1 MAEWKKWTIADAGT
15 IKDIADQAKKLAE
28 GLKTASDLAVTAAT
42 VTKWIAELESINPFI
57 KALELIADE
66 LIKAIQDTRNAG
78 YYYLLVDP
86 YSGRPNVTPT
96 NTKVK
101 GFEQCRNSSGS
112 RLYWN
117 PNSENPEATITT
129 IVPGSGDP
137 KMEPKLTIPRKIVVG
152 GYNPYVDQM
161 IDPFNTMTPYP
172 TYSAKKVVE
181 TIVEAFQDEGDVAKY
196 KAKDGEFKHGKP
208 DTGDIVFNDEGVAFT
223 GWDRDIKFGLQLWN
237 MGAMKADGTDHDI
250 PARKDGGWKSDREEI
265 NIKIQSGRP
274 NAQGSSVE
282 IEKIT
287 YGGNTLKIETGS
299 SALVFIIAAPS
310 YKVFAESMQA
320 FAKLFSDIPDFKDES
335 VQNIMDHY
343 NDIFVTPKAQVINMT
358 MCDSKYGLF
367 AVGDV
372 IRGERGGLG
381 QITKVDKVVVT
392 SMVAMMNYTLTDD
405 LGNVELKYEEVDSN
419 SSGRYKDM
427 EITLT
432 PIATAEASNIES
444 WVINDAVYEQ
454 QARGTW
460 GSAAENYPN
469 YQIKGQD
476 TMTYPGDR
484 TRSGEKRKL
493 RGEITKRIYPK
504 YGTVALEK
512 LEIPLDSVSPD
523 FSGIQMS
530 QCIPMW
536 NTFFDLLENFVVGV
550 KGYISTPT
558 QFIQDQIDMLKR
570 VVKELEDM
578 IKTIEKFLKFF
589 SIDLSKMGIYAI
601 HVKGNTGGNAG
612 LASAISNADGLPTG
626 LDYAAG
632 IVFVGMDVGGQ
643 NLLDLT
649 LAKLI
654 MPNASSTGLQVTDSN
669 ANNTLMEL

>member
-15 IKDIADQAKKLAE
+15 IKDIADTAKELAE
-28 GLKTASDLAVTAAT
+28 GLKTASDLAVTATT

-86 YSGRPNVTPT
+86 YSGRPNVTPI

-101 GFEQCRNSSGS
+101 GFEWCRNSSGQ

-117 PNSENPEATITT
+117 PNSENPEASITIS
-129 IVPGSGDP
+129 VPPFLSSTF
-137 KMEPKLTIPRKIVVG
+137 EPKLTTPRKIVVG

-161 IDPFNTMTPYP
+161 IDPFTSMTPYP
-172 TYSAKKVVE
+172 TYSATKVVE
-181 TIVEAFQDEGDVAKY
+181 TIVGAFGDEGDVAKY
-196 KAKDGEFKHGKP
+196 EAKDGEFRQGKP

-237 MGAMKADGTDHDI
+237 MGAMKADGKDHDDT
-250 PARKDGGWKSDREEI
+250 ARKNGGWKIDREKI

-287 YGGNTLKIETGS
+287 YGGKTLKIESAS

-320 FAKLFSDIPDFKDES
+320 FAKLFSDIPDFADSS

-367 AVGDV
+367 TVGDV

-381 QITKVDKVVVT
+381 IITKVDKIVVT

-405 LGNVELKYEEVDSN
+405 RGETKLKYQEVDSN

-432 PIATAEASNIES
+432 PIATKEASNIES

-454 QARGTW
+454 EARGIW
-460 GSAAENYPN
+460 GTAAENYPN

-484 TRSGEKRKL
+484 SRSGEKRNL
-493 RGEITKRIYPK
+493 GGEISKRIYPK

-512 LEIPLDSVSPD
+512 LEIPLEPVAPN

-530 QCIPMW
+530 QCIPHW

-558 QFIQDQIDMLKR
+558 DFIQDQIDMLNR

-589 SIDLSKMGIYAI
+589 SVDLSKMGIYAVHI
-601 HVKGNTGGNAG
+601 KGNTAGNAG
-612 LASAISNADGLPTG
+612 LASAIGNADGLPTG

-632 IVFVGMDVGGQ
+632 IVFVGMDIAGV
-643 NLLDLT
+643 NALDLT
-649 LAKLI
+649 LANLI
-654 MPNASSTGLQVTDSN
+654 MGTGGT
-669 ANNTLMEL
+669 AAETELAEL

>member
-15 IKDIADQAKKLAE
+15 IKDIADTAKELAE

-66 LIKAIQDTRNAG
+66 LIIAIQDTRNAG

-86 YSGRPNVTPT
+86 YYTKNVTPT

-101 GFEQCRNSSGS
+101 GFEICRNSSGQ

-129 IVPGSGDP
+129 SVPPFLSSTF
-137 KMEPKLTIPRKIVVG
+137 EPKLTIPRKIIVG
-152 GYNPYVDQM
+152 GHNPYKDWT
-161 IDPFNTMTPYP
+161 IDPFTTMTPFP
-172 TYSAKKVVE
+172 TYSAEKVVK
-181 TIVEAFQDEGDVAKY
+181 TIAEAFGDEGDVPKY
-196 KAKDGEFKHGKP
+196 EVISTSEP
-208 DTGDIVFNDEGVAFT
+208 QTGDVVFNEEGVAFT
-223 GWDRDIKFGLQLWN
+223 GWDRDIKFGLQLYD
-237 MGAMKADGTDHDI
+237 MGASRVGGKKHAEKVDWKTD
-250 PARKDGGWKSDREEI
+250 RNKI
-265 NIKIQSGRP
+265 NKKIQSGRP

-320 FAKLFSDIPDFKDES
+320 FAKLFSDIPDFADKS
-335 VQNIMDHY
+335 IQNIMDHY

-372 IRGERGGLG
+372 IRGTRKGLG
-381 QITKVDKVVVT
+381 TITKVDKIVSS
-392 SMVAMMNYTLTDD
+392 SMVSMMNYSLTDD
-405 LGNVELKYEEVDSN
+405 RGLIEHRYEEVDSN

-432 PIATAEASNIES
+432 PIATPEASNIES

-454 QARGTW
+454 EVSGTT
-460 GSAAENYPN
+460 GSGEEVYPN
-469 YQIKGQD
+469 YMNKGSNTITD
-476 TMTYPGDR
+476 SGDI
-484 TRSGEKRKL
+484 TFDDSGNKEKKNL
-493 RGEITKRIYPK
+493 RGEISKRIYPK

-512 LEIPLDSVSPD
+512 LEIPLDAVNPNFND
-523 FSGIQMS
+523 IAMAN
-530 QCIPMW
+530 CIPMW

-558 QFIQDQIDMLKR
+558 DFIQDQIDMLNE

-589 SIDLSKMGIYAI
+589 SVDLSKMGIYAVHI
-601 HVKGNTGGNAG
+601 KDNTAGNAG
-612 LASAISNADGLPTG
+612 LASAIENADGLPKG
-626 LDYAAG
+626 LAYAAG
-632 IVFVGMDVGGQ
+632 IVFVGMDIAGV
-643 NLLDLT
+643 NALDLT
-649 LAKLI
+649 LAKLV
-654 MPNASSTGLQVTDSN
+654 MG
-669 ANNTLMEL
+669 